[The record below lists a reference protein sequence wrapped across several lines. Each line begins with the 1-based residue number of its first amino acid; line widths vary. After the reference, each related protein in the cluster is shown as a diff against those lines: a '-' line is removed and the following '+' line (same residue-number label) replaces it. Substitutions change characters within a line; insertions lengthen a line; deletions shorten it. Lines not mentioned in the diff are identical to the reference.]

1 MQKYNITVSPDFKPD
16 KIAGWYVFNT
26 HFQKATE
33 LSLSLSLYND
43 FDELREAIR
52 NAKVDLIYA
61 NPYDAALLVN
71 EHGFLPLVKPVGK
84 SDECV
89 IVTSADSDIHSV
101 EDLQPNTRIATTND
115 PSTNMIGMRMLEA
128 ADLDE
133 ANTATEQVVSFV
145 VVARQVMN
153 GNAQIGFLL
162 KEAYDELSDMIKS
175 RLRVV
180 VSSEISVIYHALM
193 VGPRLAEQ
201 REKLRQVLLS
211 MNSDEK
217 GQAILKDL
225 GLNAWEEMSDEDA
238 AFMID
243 LMETLRS

>member
-16 KIAGWYVFNT
+16 KIASWYVFNT
-26 HFQKATE
+26 CFQKAAE
-33 LSLSLSLYND
+33 LSLHLALYND
-43 FDELREAIR
+43 FDELRDAIR
-52 NAKVDLIYA
+52 EEKVDLIYA

-89 IVTSADSDIHSV
+89 IVTSVDGDIHSI
-101 EDLQPNTRIATTND
+101 EDLQPESRIATTND
-115 PSTNMIGMRMLEA
+115 PATNMIGMRMLEA

-133 ANTATEQVVSFV
+133 ENTVVEQVVSFV
-145 VVARQVMN
+145 VVARQVMTDK
-153 GNAQIGFLL
+153 ADIGFFL
-162 KEAYDELSDMIKS
+162 KEAYDELSDMIKN

-180 VSSEISVIYHALM
+180 ASSEISVIYHALM
-193 VGPRLAEQ
+193 VGPKLADQ
-201 REKLRQVLLS
+201 RERLTQILLN
-211 MNSDEK
+211 MNKEEK
-217 GQAILKDL
+217 SQAILKDL
-225 GLNAWEEMSDEDA
+225 GLNAWEEMTDEDA